1 LKKGLLLVAKI
12 EIDIHGMTVADAKL
26 KLERLIATLAMNVKE
41 IDVIHGYNQGD
52 ALQNMIR
59 KGLKSKRIKQR
70 ILSLNNGITTL
81 IIE

>member
-1 LKKGLLLVAKI
+1 MSKI
-12 EIDIHGMTVADAKL
+12 EIDIHGMAVADAKF
-26 KLERLIATLAMNVKE
+26 KLERLIATLAKDITE
-41 IDVIHGYNQGD
+41 IDVIHGCNQGN

-59 KGLKSKRIKQR
+59 KGMKSKKIKQR

>member
-1 LKKGLLLVAKI
+1 MAKI